1 MLNRNT
7 KTADIKKSNVPA
19 NITDAVKKAVAEG
32 LASLPQNVV
41 NMIMD
46 YYKIDYPKSG
56 NYTDKAEALAFC
68 KTLFP
73 KAVVLKLSAPDALH
87 KTEMKGIYLN
97 INDETKFNEAWDGLM
112 ATINKFSL
120 KNASILIQEMI
131 TKSTEVII
139 GVNSDKTF
147 GKVIVFG
154 SGGIYTEVMKDTSLR
169 VIPTAEF
176 DEMIKETKIGTI
188 LNGVRGEA
196 PKAVK
201 PLADTIAKVQQV
213 VMDIPEIK
221 SIDINPILVTEDRA
235 VVVDFKMIL
244 K

>member
-1 MLNRNT
+1 MDVPIYKN
-7 KTADIKKSNVPA
+7 KKITY
-19 NITDAVKKAVAEG
+19 NI
-32 LASLPQNVV
+32 
-41 NMIMD
+41 
-46 YYKIDYPKSG
+46 Y
-56 NYTDKAEALAFC
+56 
-68 KTLFP
+68 
-73 KAVVLKLSAPDALH
+73 
-87 KTEMKGIYLN
+87 N
-97 INDETKFNEAWDGLM
+97 I
-112 ATINKFSL
+112 IL

-169 VIPTAEF
+169 IVPTAECE
-176 DEMIKETKIGTI
+176 EMIKETKVGTI

-201 PLADTIAKVQQV
+201 PLAETINKVQQIV
-213 VMDIPEIK
+213 IDIPEIK